1 MKEGN
6 MIKTNKKSILQLL
19 LASLG
24 MALLLASICL
34 HFQGRIARSE
44 SQIQIIKNITP
55 KEAYTLILKNK
66 GNQSFVIL
74 DVRTPLEFANRHI
87 ENAVNL
93 DYYSETF
100 KNVLNRLDH
109 NKTYLIYCRT
119 ARRSRRV
126 LDLMKELGFREVYNI
141 AGGITDWKEAGLP
154 TTK

>member
-1 MKEGN
+1 MKEGD
-6 MIKTNKKSILQLL
+6 MVKTNNKSIVHLL

-34 HFQGRIARSE
+34 HFQGCTKRSE
-44 SQIQIIKNITP
+44 TQIQIIKNITP

-66 GNQSFVIL
+66 DNQFFVIL
-74 DVRTPLEFANRHI
+74 DVRTPREFANGHI
-87 ENAVNL
+87 ENAVNV

-119 ARRSRRV
+119 ARRSGRV
-126 LDLMKELGFREVYNI
+126 LDLMKELGFREVYNM

-154 TTK
+154 TTQ

>member
-1 MKEGN
+1 MVE
-6 MIKTNKKSILQLL
+6 TNKKSILQLL
-19 LASLG
+19 LASLVI
-24 MALLLASICL
+24 ALLLASICF
-34 HFQGRIARSE
+34 HFQGGIAQSE

-55 KEAYTLILKNK
+55 KEAYALILKNK

-74 DVRTPLEFANRHI
+74 DVRTPSEFANGHI

-100 KNVLNRLDH
+100 KNVLNKLDY

-119 ARRSRRV
+119 ASRSGRV
-126 LDLMKELGFREVYNI
+126 LDLMKKLGFREVYNI

-154 TTK
+154 TAE

>member
-1 MKEGN
+1 MV
-6 MIKTNKKSILQLL
+6 KTNNKSILQLL

-24 MALLLASICL
+24 MGLLLASICL

-44 SQIQIIKNITP
+44 SQIQIIKNIAP

-66 GNQSFVIL
+66 DNQSFVIL
-74 DVRTPLEFANRHI
+74 DVRTPIEFANGHI
-87 ENAVNL
+87 ENAVNV

-100 KNVLNRLDH
+100 KNALTRLDH

-119 ARRSRRV
+119 ARRSGHT